1 VVVYVI
7 GLVVGRVLEVELLN
21 DVYDFDEDLLEL
33 VEGEV
38 IDEDVMLAMEM
49 LEEVELLELELEVI
63 EVDDVELE
71 LLVVV
76 VVDDEEVI

>member
-1 VVVYVI
+1 MVVYVI

-38 IDEDVMLAMEM
+38 DEDVMLAIEM